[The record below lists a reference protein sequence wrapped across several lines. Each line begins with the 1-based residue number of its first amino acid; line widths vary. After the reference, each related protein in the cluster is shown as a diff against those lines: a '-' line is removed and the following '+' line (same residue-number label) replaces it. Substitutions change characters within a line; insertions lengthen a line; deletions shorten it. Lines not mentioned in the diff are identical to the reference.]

1 MSDIPSSSSRQIARS
16 SGVVM
21 IGFVLSAVTGLI
33 SQILISRAF
42 GTSTELDAYIAG
54 NRLPEILFAL
64 IGGGALASAY
74 LPTLSGFITRED
86 DQGAWRLTS
95 SIINLLIVILGLLS
109 ALAWITAPWIVRNVL
124 APGFD
129 SPNQIILTVKL
140 LRIMLLSPMIFG
152 VSGLLMAT
160 LNAHQHF
167 LFPAL
172 APASYRVGQIISL
185 LVLVPTLGVEGLAW
199 GAVLG
204 SGLHLVVQIPMFMR
218 LRPRLKLQFG
228 LGMPE
233 VRQVGRLMA
242 PRLLGV
248 AVVQLNFLVNTI
260 IASGQPEGSLAA
272 LNFAFQ
278 LMIMPQAVI
287 AQAIAIAALPTFSE
301 QVARGDY
308 KALRSTLATTVRGV
322 VFLSVPASLGL
333 ILLRKPIIALLF
345 ERGFFTAE
353 STSLVAWALLWYAA
367 GLLGHALLEVIVR
380 GFYANQDTRTPV
392 LIGAGAMGLNIAL
405 SLSLSA
411 LFWRI
416 GWPPHGGLALANS
429 LATALEAS
437 VLLWLMSRTLDG
449 LDFVRIRRGLMG
461 VALSACAMTVVLIIW
476 LRMTFRASEWLRGG
490 VGVFIGLGVYWI
502 GAYALRVPEAREFT
516 SIFLTRGGRATH

>member
-1 MSDIPSSSSRQIARS
+1 MSDLPSSSSSRQIARS

-21 IGFVLSAVTGLI
+21 VGFVLSAVTGLA
-33 SQILISRAF
+33 SQVLISRAF
-42 GTSTELDAYIAG
+42 GTTPELDAYIAG

-74 LPTLSGFITRED
+74 LPTLSTFITRNND
-86 DQGAWRLTS
+86 DGAWKLTS
-95 SIINLLIVILGLLS
+95 SIVNLLIVILGLLS
-109 ALAWITAPWIVRNVL
+109 ALAWLAAPWIVKNVL

-129 SPNQIILTVKL
+129 SQDQIDLTVRL
-140 LRIMLLSPMIFG
+140 LRIMLLSPVVFS
-152 VSGLLMAT
+152 VSGIFMAT

-172 APASYRVGQIISL
+172 APASYRLGQIVSL
-185 LVLVPTLGVEGLAW
+185 LILVPTLGVVGLAW

-204 SGLHLVVQIPMFMR
+204 AFMHLVVQLPAFVR
-218 LRPRLKLQFG
+218 LQPQLRMEFG
-228 LGMPE
+228 LAMPE

-272 LNFAFQ
+272 LNFAWQ
-278 LMIMPQAVI
+278 LMYMPQAVI
-287 AQAIAIAALPTFSE
+287 AQAIAIAALPTFSA
-301 QVARGDY
+301 QAARGEFD
-308 KALRSTLATTVRGV
+308 ALRSTLATTVRGV
-322 VFLSVPASLGL
+322 VFLSLPASLGL
-333 ILLRKPIIALLF
+333 ILLRKPIVALLF

-353 STSLVAWALLWYAA
+353 STALVAWALLWYAV

-392 LIGAGAMGLNIAL
+392 FVGAGAMGLNIAL
-405 SLSLSA
+405 SLMLSA
-411 LFWRI
+411 LFTQA

-429 LATALEAS
+429 LATALE
-437 VLLWLMSRTLDG
+437 VTGLLLLLSKRLNG
-449 LDFVRIRRGLMG
+449 LDFQRIRGGLVKIAIASGAMTA
-461 VALSACAMTVVLIIW
+461 ALSAWLQLGRDLSDWVLGG
-476 LRMTFRASEWLRGG
+476 GG
-490 VGVFIGLGVYWI
+490 VLIGLGFYWAVSYGMKI
-502 GAYALRVPEAREFT
+502 SEAREFAR
-516 SIFLTRGGRATH
+516 IFLRRGA

>member
-21 IGFVLSAVTGLI
+21 VGFVLSAVTGLAI
-33 SQILISRAF
+33 QILISRAF
-42 GTSTELDAYIAG
+42 GTSPELDAYIAG

-74 LPTLSGFITRED
+74 LPTLSTFITRED
-86 DQGAWRLTS
+86 DRGAWRLTS
-95 SIINLLIVILGLLS
+95 SIVNLLIVILGLLS
-109 ALAWITAPWIVRNVL
+109 VLAWLVAPWMVRNVL

-129 SPNQIILTVKL
+129 SVDQIALTVRL
-140 LRIMLLSPMIFG
+140 LRIMLLSPVIFG
-152 VSGLLMAT
+152 VSGLMMAT

-172 APASYRVGQIISL
+172 APASYRMGQIIAL
-185 LVLVPTLGVEGLAW
+185 LVLVSRFGVVGLAW

-204 SGLHLVVQIPMFMR
+204 AFLHLAVQVPMFLK
-218 LRPRLKLQFG
+218 LRPQLSLELG
-228 LGMPE
+228 LAVPE

-272 LNFAFQ
+272 LMFAWQ
-278 LMIMPQAVI
+278 LMYMPQAVI
-287 AQAIAIAALPTFSE
+287 AQAIAIAALPTFSA
-301 QVARGDY
+301 QVARGEFD
-308 KALRSTLATTVRGV
+308 ALRSTLATTVRGV
-322 VFLSVPASLGL
+322 VFLSLPASLGL
-333 ILLRKPIIALLF
+333 ILLRKPIVALLF

-353 STSLVAWALLWYAA
+353 STSMVAWALLWYAA

-380 GFYANQDTRTPV
+380 GFYANKDTRTPV
-392 LIGAGAMGLNIAL
+392 FVGALAMGLNIVL
-405 SLSLSA
+405 SLLFSA
-411 LFWRI
+411 LFTQI

-429 LATALEAS
+429 LATGLEVV
-437 VLLWLMSRTLDG
+437 VLLLLMGRQLNG
-449 LDFVRIRRGLMG
+449 LDFNRIRGGLLKIVLG
-461 VALSACAMTVVLIIW
+461 STVMSLAIYAW
-476 LRMTFRASEWLRGG
+476 LQVTSNASEWLRGG
-490 VGVFIGLGVYWI
+490 AGVLIGLAVYWL
-502 GAYALRVPEAREFT
+502 AVYVMNVAEARQFA
-516 SIFLTRGGRATH
+516 SIFLRRGR

>member
-1 MSDIPSSSSRQIARS
+1 MSALPSSSSRQIARS

-21 IGFVLSAVTGLI
+21 VGFVLSAVTGLV

-42 GTSTELDAYIAG
+42 GTSPELDAFIAG

-74 LPTLSGFITRED
+74 LPTLSTFITSKD
-86 DQGAWRLTS
+86 DEGAWHLTS
-95 SIINLLIVILGLLS
+95 AIVNLLIVILGVLS
-109 ALAWITAPWIVRNVL
+109 ALAWLAAPWIVRHIL

-129 SPNQIILTVKL
+129 SLEQINLTVRL
-140 LRIMLLSPMIFG
+140 LRIMLLSPVIFG

-167 LFPAL
+167 LYPAL
-172 APASYRVGQIISL
+172 APASYRLGQIFSL
-185 LVLVPTLGVEGLAW
+185 FFLVPRFGVIGLAW

-204 SGLHLVVQIPMFMR
+204 ACMHLVIQLPAFLR
-218 LRPRLKLQFG
+218 LRPHLRLEFG
-228 LGMPE
+228 LTTPE

-272 LNFAFQ
+272 LNFAWQ
-278 LMIMPQAVI
+278 LMYMPQAVI
-287 AQAIAIAALPTFSE
+287 AQAIAIAALPTFSA
-301 QVARGDY
+301 QVARGEYD
-308 KALRSTLATTVRGV
+308 ALRSTLATTVRGV
-322 VFLSVPASLGL
+322 TFLSLPASLGL
-333 ILLRKPIIALLF
+333 ILLRKPIVALLF

-392 LIGAGAMGLNIAL
+392 FVGAGAMSLNIIL
-405 SLSLSA
+405 SLLLSA
-411 LFWRI
+411 LFTRL

-429 LATALEAS
+429 LATALEATA
-437 VLLWLMSRTLDG
+437 LLWLLGRQLSG
-449 LDFVRIRRGLMG
+449 LDFERIRGGLAGIAVASGSMVVALMG
-461 VALSACAMTVVLIIW
+461 WLWLAWDAAAWLQGGAGVVL
-476 LRMTFRASEWLRGG
+476 
-490 VGVFIGLGVYWI
+490 GLVVYWI
-502 GAYALRVPEAREFT
+502 VAYGMKLPEARQFA
-516 SIFLTRGGRATH
+516 SIFLKRGS

>member
-1 MSDIPSSSSRQIARS
+1 MSDLPSSSSSRQIARS

-21 IGFVLSAVTGLI
+21 VGFVLSAVTGLA
-33 SQILISRAF
+33 SQVLISRAF
-42 GTSTELDAYIAG
+42 GTTPELDAYIAG

-74 LPTLSGFITRED
+74 LPTLSTFITRKD
-86 DQGAWRLTS
+86 DDGAWKLTS
-95 SIINLLIVILGLLS
+95 SIVNLLIVILGLLS
-109 ALAWITAPWIVRNVL
+109 ALAWLAAPWIVKNVL

-129 SPNQIILTVKL
+129 SQDQIDLTVRL
-140 LRIMLLSPMIFG
+140 LRIMLLSPVVFS
-152 VSGLLMAT
+152 VSGIFMAT

-172 APASYRVGQIISL
+172 APASYRLGQIVSL
-185 LVLVPTLGVEGLAW
+185 LILVPTLGVVGLAW

-204 SGLHLVVQIPMFMR
+204 AFMHLVVQLPAFVR
-218 LRPRLKLQFG
+218 LQPQLRMEFG
-228 LGMPE
+228 LAMPE

-272 LNFAFQ
+272 LNFAWQ
-278 LMIMPQAVI
+278 LMYMPQAVI
-287 AQAIAIAALPTFSE
+287 AQAIAIAALPTFSA
-301 QVARGDY
+301 QAARGEFD
-308 KALRSTLATTVRGV
+308 ALRSTLATTVRGV
-322 VFLSVPASLGL
+322 VFLSLPASLGL
-333 ILLRKPIIALLF
+333 ILLRKPIVALLF

-353 STSLVAWALLWYAA
+353 STALVAWALLWYAV

-392 LIGAGAMGLNIAL
+392 FVGAGAMGLNIAL
-405 SLSLSA
+405 SLMLSA
-411 LFWRI
+411 LFTQA

-429 LATALEAS
+429 LATALE
-437 VLLWLMSRTLDG
+437 VTGLLLLLSKRLNG
-449 LDFVRIRRGLMG
+449 LDFQRIRGGLVKIAIASGAMTA
-461 VALSACAMTVVLIIW
+461 ALSAWLQLGRDLSDWVL
-476 LRMTFRASEWLRGG
+476 GG
-490 VGVFIGLGVYWI
+490 AGVLIGLGFYWAVSYGMKI
-502 GAYALRVPEAREFT
+502 SEAREFAR
-516 SIFLTRGGRATH
+516 IFLRRGA

>member
-21 IGFVLSAVTGLI
+21 VGFVLSAVTGLA

-42 GTSTELDAYIAG
+42 GTSPELDAYIAG

-74 LPTLSGFITRED
+74 LPTLSTFITRED

-95 SIINLLIVILGLLS
+95 AIVNLLIVILGFLS
-109 ALAWITAPWIVRNVL
+109 ALAWLWAPWIVRHVL

-129 SPNQIILTVKL
+129 SPQQIALTVRL
-140 LRIMLLSPMIFG
+140 LRIMLLSPVVFG

-172 APASYRVGQIISL
+172 APASYRMGQILAL
-185 LVLVPTLGVEGLAW
+185 LVLVPRFGVVGLAW
-199 GAVLG
+199 GSVLG
-204 SGLHLVVQIPMFMR
+204 AVMHLGVQIPVFAR
-218 LRPRLKLQFG
+218 LRPTLRLELG
-228 LGMPE
+228 LSIPE

-272 LNFAFQ
+272 LTFAFQ

-287 AQAIAIAALPTFSE
+287 AQAIAIAALPTFSA
-301 QVARGDY
+301 QVARGEFD
-308 KALRSTLATTVRGV
+308 ALRRTLATTVRGV
-322 VFLSVPASLGL
+322 VFLSLPASIGL
-333 ILLRKPIIALLF
+333 VLLREPIVALLF

-392 LIGAGAMGLNIAL
+392 LVGAGAMGLNIAL
-405 SLSLSA
+405 SLLLSA
-411 LFWRI
+411 LFTRV

-437 VLLWLMSRTLDG
+437 VLLWLLDKQLNG
-449 LDFVRIRRGLMG
+449 LDFRRIRSGLIRIATASG
-461 VALSACAMTVVLIIW
+461 ALAAVLFAW
-476 LRMTFRASEWLRGG
+476 LQLTQGESEWLRGG
-490 VGVFIGLGVYWI
+490 VGVLVGLGVYWAV
-502 GAYALRVPEAREFT
+502 AYALKVAEAREF
-516 SIFLTRGGRATH
+516 SRIFLRR

>member
-1 MSDIPSSSSRQIARS
+1 MSDLPSSSSSRQIARS

-21 IGFVLSAVTGLI
+21 VGFVLSAVTGLA
-33 SQILISRAF
+33 SQVLISRAF
-42 GTSTELDAYIAG
+42 GTTPELDAYIAG

-74 LPTLSGFITRED
+74 LPTLSTFITRNND
-86 DQGAWRLTS
+86 DGAWKLTS
-95 SIINLLIVILGLLS
+95 SIVNLLIVILGLLS
-109 ALAWITAPWIVRNVL
+109 ALAWLAAPWIVKNVL

-129 SPNQIILTVKL
+129 SQDQIDLTVRL
-140 LRIMLLSPMIFG
+140 LRIMLLSPVVFS
-152 VSGLLMAT
+152 VSGIFMAT

-172 APASYRVGQIISL
+172 APASYRLGQIVSL
-185 LVLVPTLGVEGLAW
+185 LILVPTLGVVGLAW

-204 SGLHLVVQIPMFMR
+204 AFMHLVVQLPAFVR
-218 LRPRLKLQFG
+218 LQPQLRMEFG
-228 LGMPE
+228 LAMPE

-272 LNFAFQ
+272 LNFAWQ
-278 LMIMPQAVI
+278 LMYMPQAVI
-287 AQAIAIAALPTFSE
+287 AQAIAIAALPTFSA
-301 QVARGDY
+301 QAARGEFD
-308 KALRSTLATTVRGV
+308 ALRSTLATTVRGV
-322 VFLSVPASLGL
+322 VFLSLPASLGL
-333 ILLRKPIIALLF
+333 ILLRKPIVALLF

-353 STSLVAWALLWYAA
+353 STALVAWALLWYAV

-392 LIGAGAMGLNIAL
+392 FVGAGAMGLNIAL
-405 SLSLSA
+405 SLMLSA
-411 LFWRI
+411 LFTQA

-429 LATALEAS
+429 LATALE
-437 VLLWLMSRTLDG
+437 VTGLLLLLSKRLNG
-449 LDFVRIRRGLMG
+449 LDFQRIRGGLVKIAIASGAMTA
-461 VALSACAMTVVLIIW
+461 ALSAWLQLGRDLSDWVL
-476 LRMTFRASEWLRGG
+476 GG
-490 VGVFIGLGVYWI
+490 AGVLIGLGFYWAVSYGMKI
-502 GAYALRVPEAREFT
+502 SEAREFAR
-516 SIFLTRGGRATH
+516 IFLRRGA

>member
-1 MSDIPSSSSRQIARS
+1 
-16 SGVVM
+16 M
-21 IGFVLSAVTGLI
+21 IGFVLSAVTGLA
-33 SQILISRAF
+33 SQVLISRAF
-42 GTSTELDAYIAG
+42 GTNPELDAYIAG

-74 LPTLSGFITRED
+74 LPTLSTFLTRND
-86 DQGAWRLTS
+86 NQGAWRLTS
-95 SIINLLIVILGLLS
+95 SIINLLTVIMGVLS
-109 ALAWITAPWIVRNVL
+109 ALAWLAAPWIVRNVL
-124 APGFD
+124 APGFE
-129 SPNQIILTVKL
+129 SPDQIALTVRL
-140 LRIMLLSPMIFG
+140 LRIMLLSPVIFG

-172 APASYRVGQIISL
+172 APASYRIGQILSLWL
-185 LVLVPTLGVEGLAW
+185 LVPMLGVEGLAW

-204 SGLHLVVQIPMFMR
+204 AGLHLAVQVPMFLR
-218 LRPRLKLQFG
+218 LRPKLKLAFG
-228 LGMPE
+228 LSLPE

-260 IASGQPEGSLAA
+260 IASGQPQGSLAA

-287 AQAIAIAALPTFSE
+287 AQAIAIAALPTFSA
-301 QVARGDY
+301 QVARGEFQ
-308 KALRSTLATTVRGV
+308 ALRATLATTVRGL
-322 VFLSVPASLGL
+322 VFLSLPASLGL
-333 ILLRKPIIALLF
+333 ILLRKPIVALLF

-353 STSLVAWALLWYAA
+353 STNLVAWALLWYAA

-392 LIGAGAMGLNIAL
+392 FIGAGAMALNIGL
-405 SLSLSA
+405 SLLLSSLFTRA
-411 LFWRI
+411 

-429 LATALEAS
+429 IATGIEAT
-437 VLLWLMSRTLDG
+437 VLLWLMNRKLQG
-449 LDFVRIRRGLMG
+449 LEFARIRRGLLGIVIASGEM
-461 VALSACAMTVVLIIW
+461 AVVLVVW
-476 LRMTFRASEWLRGG
+476 LRLTVGYSAWIRGG
-490 VGVFIGLGVYWI
+490 IGVLLGLVVYWI
-502 GAYALRVPEAREFT
+502 GAYVLRTPEARE
-516 SIFLTRGGRATH
+516 LTRLFFARSKPPKR

>member
-1 MSDIPSSSSRQIARS
+1 MSDLPSSSSSRQIARS

-21 IGFVLSAVTGLI
+21 VGFVLSAVTGLA
-33 SQILISRAF
+33 SQVLISRAF
-42 GTSTELDAYIAG
+42 GTTPELDAYIAG

-74 LPTLSGFITRED
+74 LPTLSTFITRKD
-86 DQGAWRLTS
+86 DDGAWKLTS
-95 SIINLLIVILGLLS
+95 SIVNLLIVILGLLS
-109 ALAWITAPWIVRNVL
+109 ALAWLAAPWIVKNVL

-129 SPNQIILTVKL
+129 SQDQIDLTVRL
-140 LRIMLLSPMIFG
+140 LRIMLLSPVVFS
-152 VSGLLMAT
+152 VSGIFMAT

-172 APASYRVGQIISL
+172 APASYRLGQIVSL
-185 LVLVPTLGVEGLAW
+185 LILVPTLGVVGLAW

-204 SGLHLVVQIPMFMR
+204 AFMHLVVQLPAFVR
-218 LRPRLKLQFG
+218 LQPQLRMEFG
-228 LGMPE
+228 LAMPE

-272 LNFAFQ
+272 LNFAWQ
-278 LMIMPQAVI
+278 LMYMPQAVI
-287 AQAIAIAALPTFSE
+287 AQAIAIAALPTFSA
-301 QVARGDY
+301 QAARGEFD
-308 KALRSTLATTVRGV
+308 ALRSTLATTVRGV
-322 VFLSVPASLGL
+322 VFLSLPASLGL
-333 ILLRKPIIALLF
+333 ILLRKPIVALLF

-353 STSLVAWALLWYAA
+353 STALVAWALLWYAV

-392 LIGAGAMGLNIAL
+392 FVGAGAMGLNIAL
-405 SLSLSA
+405 SLMLSA
-411 LFWRI
+411 LFTQA

-429 LATALEAS
+429 LATALE
-437 VLLWLMSRTLDG
+437 VTGLLLLLSKRLNG
-449 LDFVRIRRGLMG
+449 LDFQRIRGGLVKIAIASGAMTA
-461 VALSACAMTVVLIIW
+461 ALSAWLQLGRDLSDWVLGG
-476 LRMTFRASEWLRGG
+476 GG
-490 VGVFIGLGVYWI
+490 VLIGLGFYWAVSYGMKI
-502 GAYALRVPEAREFT
+502 SEAREFAR
-516 SIFLTRGGRATH
+516 IFLRRGA

>member
-1 MSDIPSSSSRQIARS
+1 MTDSPSSSSRQIARS

-21 IGFVLSAVTGLI
+21 VGFVLSAATGLA

-42 GTSTELDAYIAG
+42 GTSPELDAYIAG

-74 LPTLSGFITRED
+74 LPTLSTFITHKEEE
-86 DQGAWRLTS
+86 GAWKLTS
-95 SIINLLIVILGLLS
+95 SIINLLILILGLLS
-109 ALAWITAPWIVRNVL
+109 ALAWLAAPWIVRNVL

-129 SPNQIILTVKL
+129 SQDQIALTVRL
-140 LRIMLLSPMIFG
+140 LRIMLLSPVVFS
-152 VSGLLMAT
+152 VSGIFMAT

-172 APASYRVGQIISL
+172 APASYRLGQIVSL
-185 LVLVPTLGVEGLAW
+185 LILVPTFGVVGLAW

-204 SGLHLVVQIPMFMR
+204 AFLHLIVQLPAFMR
-218 LRPRLKLQFG
+218 LRPQLRLEFG
-228 LGMPE
+228 LAMPE

-272 LNFAFQ
+272 LNFAWQ
-278 LMIMPQAVI
+278 LMYMPQAVI
-287 AQAIAIAALPTFSE
+287 AQAIAIAALPTFSA
-301 QVARGDY
+301 QAARGEFD
-308 KALRSTLATTVRGV
+308 ALRSTLATTVRGV
-322 VFLSVPASLGL
+322 IFLSLPASLGL
-333 ILLRKPIIALLF
+333 ILLREPIVALLF
-345 ERGFFTAE
+345 ERGFFTSE
-353 STSLVAWALLWYAA
+353 STALVAWALLWYAV

-392 LIGAGAMGLNIAL
+392 FVGAGAMGLNIAL
-405 SLSLSA
+405 SLLLSA
-411 LFWRI
+411 LFTKA

-429 LATALEAS
+429 LATALE
-437 VLLWLMSRTLDG
+437 VTGLLLLLSKRLRG
-449 LDFVRIRRGLMG
+449 LDFQRIQGGLLKIAIASGAMAAALLVWLQLG
-461 VALSACAMTVVLIIW
+461 RDLSAWVLGGGGVLI
-476 LRMTFRASEWLRGG
+476 
-490 VGVFIGLGVYWI
+490 GLALYWAV
-502 GAYALRVPEAREFT
+502 AYGMKISEAREFAR
-516 SIFLTRGGRATH
+516 IFLRRGA